1 VLVTIDYRLD
11 PARADDFVA
20 VMADLER
27 TRRRD
32 GAIEWGLYQDTADP
46 WRWLE
51 TFVVESWVEHLR
63 QHERVT
69 MSDRVLQE
77 RVYAII
83 EGGEPRVS
91 HLVAR
96 DRRGD

>member
-1 VLVTIDYRLD
+1 MTIEYRVD
-11 PARADDFVA
+11 PVRADAFVD
-20 VMADLER
+20 VMHQLEH

-32 GAIEWGLYQDTADP
+32 GAIEWGLFQDTADP

-51 TFVVESWVEHLR
+51 TFLVESWVEHLR

-69 MSDRVLQE
+69 VTDRALQE
-77 RVYAII
+77 RVYALI

-91 HLVAR
+91 HMVAR
-96 DRRGD
+96 ERAVN